1 LHDAKHWPRLGV
13 LNVQGDCVDIRLIS
27 SLTDDDEDRFASVLM
42 KAMDDLLCQL
52 SVAYHLRI
60 DTTGGTVL
68 QRSRSSSDVEDV
80 EHHRELM

>member
-1 LHDAKHWPRLGV
+1 MHWPRLGV

-52 SVAYHLRI
+52 SVDYHLRI

>member
-1 LHDAKHWPRLGV
+1 MHNRMHWPRLGV
-13 LNVQGDCVDIRLIS
+13 FNVQGDCVDIRLVS

>member
-1 LHDAKHWPRLGV
+1 
-13 LNVQGDCVDIRLIS
+13 
-27 SLTDDDEDRFASVLM
+27 M

-68 QRSRSSSDVEDV
+68 QRSRASTEAEDV
-80 EHHRELM
+80 EPHKELM